1 MTDDHTA
8 TAGNA
13 GTARSGRRPRRAL
26 RRVGAIVAVAA
37 LALGFTT
44 VSATAAQAYVP
55 ACVTLSGNTP
65 YISQAGIV
73 TQTGLVYVKNNCQAT
88 LRLKVDV
95 QYGFDSPCSSFAK
108 GTKRGIAYT
117 SYPGLAY
124 ATARGVYTC

>member
-1 MTDDHTA
+1 MTDQYTTETTTTRA
-8 TAGNA
+8 R
-13 GTARSGRRPRRAL
+13 GTRAIRRA
-26 RRVGAIVAVAA
+26 GAALAVVA

-44 VSATAAQAYVP
+44 ISATAAQAYVP
-55 ACVTLSGNTP
+55 ACVALSGNTP

-88 LRLKVDV
+88 LRIKVDV
-95 QYGFDSPCSSFAK
+95 QYGFDSPCRTIAK
-108 GTKRGIAYT
+108 GQKIGVPYT

>member
-1 MTDDHTA
+1 MTDQLT
-8 TAGNA
+8 TES
-13 GTARSGRRPRRAL
+13 TTVRARGARTLRRA
-26 RRVGAIVAVAA
+26 GAALAVVA

-55 ACVTLSGNTP
+55 SCVALSGNTP

-88 LRLKVDV
+88 LRIKVDV
-95 QYGFDSPCSSFAK
+95 QYGFDSLCTSIAK
-108 GTKRGIAYT
+108 GQKIGVPYT

>member
-1 MTDDHTA
+1 MDNDHIHTTTTDAAVRTA
-8 TAGNA
+8 
-13 GTARSGRRPRRAL
+13 PRRML
-26 RRVGAIVAVAA
+26 RRIGAVVAVAA

-55 ACVTLSGNTP
+55 SCVALSGNTP

-73 TQTGLVYVKNNCQAT
+73 TQTGLVYVKNNCQAN

-95 QYGFDSPCSSFAK
+95 QYGFDSPCTTFKK
-108 GTKRGIAYT
+108 GQRMGIAYT